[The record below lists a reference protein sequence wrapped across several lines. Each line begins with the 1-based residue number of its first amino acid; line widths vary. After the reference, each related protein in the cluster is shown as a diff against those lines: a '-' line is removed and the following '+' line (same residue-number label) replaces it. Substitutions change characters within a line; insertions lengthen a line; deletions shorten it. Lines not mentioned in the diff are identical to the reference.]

1 MADERVMSRMRIRN
15 LAQARVTYGY
25 CRLHVL
31 FRQEWLNE
39 NWFLSLEDKVES
51 WRIHYNGDRLH
62 STLENLTLRE
72 YAVRADIGD

>member
-1 MADERVMSRMRIRN
+1 MSRMRIRN

-25 CRLHVL
+25 RRLHVL

-39 NWFLSLEDKVES
+39 NWFLSLEDTVDKVES
-51 WRIHYNGDRLH
+51 WRRHYNGDRLH